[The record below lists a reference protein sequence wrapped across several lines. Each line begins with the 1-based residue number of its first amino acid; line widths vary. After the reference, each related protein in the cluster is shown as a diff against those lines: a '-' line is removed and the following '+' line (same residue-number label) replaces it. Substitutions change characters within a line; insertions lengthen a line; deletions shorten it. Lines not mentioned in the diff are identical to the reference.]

1 MDNKPKDGLYLVYIL
16 YNLYQS
22 CNLVLML
29 TDEAKIIIKAGD
41 GGNGLV
47 SFRHEK
53 FVPRGGPDGGDGGD
67 GGDVIFECKS
77 SVHTLANFAS
87 KKEFKAESGECGR
100 KSRQT
105 GKSGEDLILYAPPGT
120 IIKDQNGIVADLTKE
135 GQKITLA
142 QGGRGGWGNWHFA
155 TATRQTPRFARPGSP
170 GEKKELILELK
181 ILADVGL
188 VGLPNAGKSTLISV
202 ISEAKPEI
210 AAYPFTTK
218 EPVLGM
224 VEFDEHRF
232 VVADIPG
239 LIEGAH
245 RGRGLGHKFLRHIE
259 RTKIIVHLIDVNSPA
274 PDRDYQQIRKELENF
289 SPTLIKKLEVI
300 AFTKIDTTDKR
311 PKIANKSALYISA
324 VAHEGIK
331 ELLSEIEKKLE
342 K

>member
-1 MDNKPKDGLYLVYIL
+1 
-16 YNLYQS
+16 
-22 CNLVLML
+22 ML
-29 TDEAKIIIKAGD
+29 TDEAKIKIRAGD
-41 GGNGLV
+41 GGAGLV
-47 SFRHEK
+47 SFRREK

-67 GGDVIFECKS
+67 GGDVIFECAAN
-77 SVHTLANFAS
+77 VHTLSVFAS
-87 KKEFKAESGECGR
+87 QEKFAAESGEGGR
-100 KSRQT
+100 RKRQT
-105 GKSGEDLILYAPPGT
+105 GKSGENLILKVPPGT
-120 IIKDQNGIVADLTKE
+120 VIKDNQGNIVADIIKE
-135 GQKITLA
+135 GQAITIA
-142 QGGRGGWGNWHFA
+142 RGGKGGGGNYHFA

-245 RGRGLGHKFLRHIE
+245 QGRGLGHKFLRHIE